1 MYLAREHIHNAYVLE
16 ADLFIFNPKIIK
28 KYQYETNY
36 AAIPVEQTDDW
47 CFFVKNGCVKDY
59 SIGGSNCHKMVGISY
74 WTEEDGDKLAK
85 DVEKTYE
92 APGGK
97 ERYWDEVPLKYY
109 KKDFKLA
116 VRECEEN
123 DVIEIDTFTEL
134 KAIDK
139 AYDI

>member
-1 MYLAREHIHNAYVLE
+1 
-16 ADLFIFNPKIIK
+16 
-28 KYQYETNY
+28 
-36 AAIPVEQTDDW
+36 
-47 CFFVKNGCVKDY
+47 
-59 SIGGSNCHKMVGISY
+59 MVGISY